1 MKFLNV
7 TRTTY
12 RVSDF
17 ISWQRSGSLELS
29 PSFQRRAVW
38 RPIEKSYLIDTVL
51 HGLPMPVI
59 FLRDLPADL
68 DKLEPVRQVVDG
80 QQRIRTLLSYISP
93 DLVPDFDETRDAFA
107 VRPSHNPDIAGLGFS
122 ELPRELQ
129 ERLLNYQF
137 SVHVLPSDTDDREV
151 LQIFARM
158 NSTGVKLTPQELRNA
173 EFIGE
178 FKALMYRLAAEQ
190 LDRWRDWGIFSEQDI
205 ARMEEVELVSEI
217 VYMMLNGLSGRSQKA
232 LDSLYKAN
240 EESFPGEAVVAKRF
254 RVLMESVNENLGQK
268 LPDLAFSRKTLIYPL
283 LTAFYELLYGLESDL
298 KPKKPKQVPQRQ
310 AQWIAQA
317 GIRISNGT
325 APEDLLEL
333 ISRRTTHPGTRSAV
347 FDYVLQASSPDPA
360 VTT

>member
-1 MKFLNV
+1 MKFLDV

-17 ISWQRSGSLELS
+17 ISWQRSDTLELS
-29 PSFQRRAVW
+29 PSFQRRSVW

-51 HGLPMPVI
+51 RGLPMPVI

-93 DLVPDFDETRDAFA
+93 NLVPDFDEARDAFV
-107 VRPSHNPDIAGLGFS
+107 VRPSHNSEITGLTFP
-122 ELPRELQ
+122 ELPKELRG
-129 ERLLNYQF
+129 RLLNYQF
-137 SVHVLPSDTDDREV
+137 SVHVFPSDTDDREV

-158 NSTGVKLTPQELRNA
+158 NSTGVKLTAQELRNA

-178 FKALMYRLAAEQ
+178 FKTLMYRLAAEQ
-190 LDRWRDWGIFSEQDI
+190 LDRWRDWTVFSEQEI

-217 VYMMLNGLSGRSQKA
+217 AYMMINGLSGRSQKA
-232 LDSLYKAN
+232 LNSLYKAN
-240 EESFPGEAVVAKRF
+240 EESVPAGSVVAKRF
-254 RVLMESVNENLGQK
+254 RVLMDSVDEKLGQK

-283 LTAFYELLYGLESDL
+283 LAGFYELLYGLESDL
-298 KPKKPKQVPQRQ
+298 KPKKAQPVRPRQ

-317 GIRISNGT
+317 GERISNGT

-333 ISRRTTHPGTRSAV
+333 ISRRTTHPSTRRAV
-347 FDYVLQASSPDPA
+347 FDYILQGS
-360 VTT
+360 